1 MTENKRFTVIR
12 KKNPVSKEIGNY
24 VQDMGTTIL
33 KLGFLEDCKDVCDI
47 LNELN
52 NQADAVRT
60 ELQLCEEENNEL
72 QTRNNRQAETI
83 RKLYTLIGNKDWKA
97 LTTYMEALDSCE
109 EQLRKE

>member
-1 MTENKRFTVIR
+1 METWIKNRYKGVKRMTENKRFTVIR

-52 NQADAVRT
+52 DENKQLGKFIMD
-60 ELQLCEEENNEL
+60 LQNMIQFDVDNGIK
-72 QTRNNRQAETI
+72 TYPI
-83 RKLYTLIGNKDWKA
+83 KLSEYLANG
-97 LTTYMEALDSCE
+97 L
-109 EQLRKE
+109 KEIYND